1 MPKNLAR
8 PQDPGARRNASAI
21 HGGATMGEWDQP
33 IADYLAW
40 QRAAG
45 RSKEVLRTR
54 FRYLTGLARAAR
66 VGPWQVTTGQM
77 IDFLARDGWAPE
89 TRKSARGAIRS
100 FYLWAL
106 ETDRILIDPSRKL
119 PAVRVPAGKPRPAPE
134 RIVLAALLTAEPRE
148 RLMVLLGAFQGL
160 RCAEISRVHGDDFDG
175 ESLRVKGKGGKV
187 RILPVHP
194 VVATYLIGQSGWLF
208 PGKDDGHLSAIWV
221 GALLRKLLGSGWS
234 AHTLRH
240 RFASQAY
247 AAERDLR
254 AVQELLG
261 HSKPETTAR
270 YTAIPDGALRAAVMG
285 ASLVA

>member
-1 MPKNLAR
+1 MT
-8 PQDPGARRNASAI
+8 
-21 HGGATMGEWDQP
+21 HEWDQP

-45 RSKEVLRTR
+45 RNKEVLRTR
-54 FRYLTGLARAAR
+54 YRYLTGLGRAAQ
-66 VGPWQVTTGQM
+66 VGPWAVTTADM
-77 IDFLARDGWAPE
+77 ISFLGRDGWAPE

-100 FYLWAL
+100 FYSWAL
-106 ETDRILIDPSRKL
+106 ETDRITVDPSRKL
-119 PAVRVPAGKPRPAPE
+119 PSVRVPAGKPRPAPE
-134 RIVLAALLTAEPRE
+134 QVVLAALLGAEPRE
-148 RLMVLLGAFQGL
+148 HLMVLLGAFQGL
-160 RCAEISRVHGDDFDG
+160 RCAEISRVHSDDFDG
-175 ESLRVKGKGGKV
+175 QSLRVTGKGGKV
-187 RILPVHP
+187 RVLPVHP
-194 VVATYLIGQSGWLF
+194 LVAAQLVGREGWLF

-270 YTAIPDGALRAAVMG
+270 YTAIPDGALRRAVLG